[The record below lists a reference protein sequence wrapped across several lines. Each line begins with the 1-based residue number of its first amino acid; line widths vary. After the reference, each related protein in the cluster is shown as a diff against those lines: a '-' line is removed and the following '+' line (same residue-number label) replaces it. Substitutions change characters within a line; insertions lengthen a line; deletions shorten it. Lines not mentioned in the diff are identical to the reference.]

1 MSRSNHQE
9 VLMTEIHFTR
19 PLYWGEVGGGLVETT
34 VPEVISFI
42 YQNIFTPVS
51 VVKSGNVW

>member
-1 MSRSNHQE
+1 
-9 VLMTEIHFTR
+9 MTEIHFTR